1 LDLPLGAGGGV
12 VGRFRLGQKC
22 DLPLPQ
28 WTRPAG
34 RLDAM
39 MSRMLE
45 GSGDPVGSA
54 AAEQALPRTPH
65 RSTAGA
71 LRSALASRPWISASV
86 GAWLISRCI
95 VFAAGIAAFLALG
108 NGPDAS
114 YDFLGLTGHLGAVGD
129 ALAAP
134 VIHWDGVWYLALA
147 AHGYQHSVEAAYYP
161 LYPLLVSL
169 LAPLTGSNIVA
180 SFVISAGCL
189 LGALALLHRLASLE
203 MGEAAAARTLYLIAL
218 FPTALFFSATYPESL
233 FLLLEVGAVLAARRE
248 RWASAGMLGGLAAAA
263 RNSGVLL
270 LIPLLLLYL
279 YGPRSGRS
287 RQPAAGVHERRG
299 GPPARLRIQGLPS
312 PRYRLRPDVCWLG
325 LVPLGLIAVMLMN
338 LILFND
344 PLASWHA
351 EAHWQRGF
359 AGPLSALW
367 EGISPAATAAGHLL
381 SGHLSS
387 AALQQLALLG
397 TALLALAA
405 VVGVCRRLPA
415 AYGAYSAAALLWA
428 LSAPEQGHPLASSAR
443 YVLTI
448 FPLFMWAGSRLTS
461 RRALAVM
468 LGAFVIG
475 LVYCSARFATWH
487 WVA

>member
-1 LDLPLGAGGGV
+1 
-12 VGRFRLGQKC
+12 
-22 DLPLPQ
+22 
-28 WTRPAG
+28 
-34 RLDAM
+34 M

-45 GSGDPVGSA
+45 GSGDSVGSA
-54 AAEQALPRTPH
+54 VAEPVAPTTGR
-65 RSTAGA
+65 RSSMGA
-71 LRSALASRPWISASV
+71 LRTALASRPWISASA

-134 VIHWDGVWYLALA
+134 VIHWDGIWYLALA
-147 AHGYQHSVEAAYYP
+147 SHGYLHSVEAAYYP
-161 LYPLLVSL
+161 LYPLLISL
-169 LAPLTGSNIVA
+169 LAPLTGSDIVA
-180 SFVISAGCL
+180 SFVISVGCL
-189 LGALALLHRLASLE
+189 FGALALLYRLTCLE
-203 MGEAAAARTLYLIAL
+203 IGEAAAHRTLYLLAL

-233 FLLLEVGAVLAARRE
+233 FLLLEVGAVLAARRG
-248 RWASAGMLGGLAAAA
+248 RWASAGALGGLAAAA

-287 RQPAAGVHERRG
+287 EEPAVG
-299 GPPARLRIQGLPS
+299 GREDWGSLPACLRIRGLQA
-312 PRYRLRPDVCWLG
+312 PRYRLRPDACWLG
-325 LVPLGLIAVMLMN
+325 LVPLGLIAVVLMN

-367 EGISPAATAAGHLL
+367 EGISPAATAVGHLL
-381 SGHLSS
+381 SGHISS
-387 AALQQLALLG
+387 GALQQLALLG
-397 TALLALAA
+397 TALLAVVA
-405 VVGVCRRLPA
+405 VIGVCLRLPA

-448 FPLFMWAGSRLTS
+448 FPLFMWGGSGLKD
-461 RRALAVM
+461 RRALTVV
-468 LGAFVIG
+468 LGVFVVG